1 MRIAEKIKMGHTR
14 RISRLNAT
22 DVVKLLHGAGRFNI
36 FGPDHDP
43 KNNYVARRIRTGKTA
58 KDHKSGSWASRFA
71 RRAADPYRNGSG
83 DYKKIV

>member
-1 MRIAEKIKMGHTR
+1 MRIAEKIKMGHSR

-22 DVVKLLHGAGRFNI
+22 DVVEQLAKAGAFNVSAGTGNGR
-36 FGPDHDP
+36 
-43 KNNYVARRIRTGKTA
+43 VRRGKTR
-58 KDHKSGSWASRFA
+58 KDHASGSWASRFA

>member
-1 MRIAEKIKMGHTR
+1 MRIAEKIKMGHSR

-22 DVVKLLHGAGRFNI
+22 DVVEQLAKAGAFNVAPRTNNGR
-36 FGPDHDP
+36 
-43 KNNYVARRIRTGKTA
+43 VRRGKTA